1 MMGAGDNDRDGLPEY
16 DADGNPLD
24 GIDHDRS
31 DWTDEGDDGRDGRLD
46 LRDDDDVSLPW
57 LESDDDD
64 EEPRSDA
71 GRLIGLM
78 VLGLAALAAIV
89 GGIWWATH
97 RQSDTAAIA
106 DGSTVPAPEIPY
118 KQAPENPGG
127 KQFDGTGD
135 TAFGVAEGQNKP
147 AMLGQNSG
155 APASPS
161 IDVGT
166 KPSGAASPAPSA
178 SATAPAPKA
187 SASAAAANDTGGVAV
202 QVGAYS
208 SRAAAEAGWTKLAG
222 NAALAGVR
230 HRIVEGQADI
240 GTVYRLQAVTA
251 DQASAN
257 SLCSRLK
264 SAGLACQVKN

>member
-1 MMGAGDNDRDGLPEY
+1 MMGAGDNDRDELPEY
-16 DADGNPLD
+16 EPDGTPVDGDFAESQDDWAD
-24 GIDHDRS
+24 
-31 DWTDEGDDGRDGRLD
+31 DDRDGRLD
-46 LRDDDDVSLPW
+46 LHDEDDVSLPW

-64 EEPRSDA
+64 EPEPRGDA

-78 VLGLAALAAIV
+78 VIGLAALAAIV

-97 RQSDTAAIA
+97 RNSETAAIA

-118 KQAPENPGG
+118 KEAPANPGG

-166 KPSGAASPAPSA
+166 KPATPVANASASVPAVKPSA
-178 SATAPAPKA
+178 AAPAPA
-187 SASAAAANDTGGVAV
+187 DNGGVGV
-202 QVGAYS
+202 QIGAYS
-208 SRAAAEAGWTKLAG
+208 TRAAAEAGWTKLSG
-222 NAALAGVR
+222 NAALSGVR

-251 DQASAN
+251 DVASAN

-264 SAGLACQVKN
+264 GAGLSCQVKN